1 MEQSFTKP
9 FQSSG
14 GICYPSTDYSKYYS
28 QQQQNTT
35 SQKGG
40 SGAYSKDSLIPNLP
54 GKDMYVAPQFERKL
68 DSTFYNENMGV
79 DYATAFGGKRRRRST
94 SKPKSKSK
102 KTTKKTTKRKMR
114 GGSVTGLPSQYFNAS
129 APVASYSADSGK
141 GMMTAYGPA
150 DPKDIG
156 QGLLA
161 PYNANPMGN
170 QSSMMKTGG
179 KKRRTRSRSRSKTTK
194 GKKKTTKRRSSSR
207 RKMKGGFARVPKM
220 SDSAVT
226 GVQKVVSGTVNTLN
240 SFMKNLETKFNQSV
254 KVAEN
259 VKIGEQ
265 RLIQQQGG
273 KKKKRSTSKSKKTTK
288 KKTTTKR
295 RRSMKGGNGSDYA
308 TTLNSR
314 GPANYPD
321 NGWYKGEQLFRQF
334 SKTGEYIPNSQLPY
348 AAAPI
353 STMSNPN
360 PQNIVTGYDNLGQP
374 WETIQHQK

>member
-28 QQQQNTT
+28 QQQ
-35 SQKGG
+35 QKGG

-68 DSTFYNENMGV
+68 DSTFYKENLGV

-94 SKPKSKSK
+94 SKSK
-102 KTTKKTTKRKMR
+102 KTTKKKTTKKKTTKRKMR
-114 GGSVTGLPSQYFNAS
+114 GGSVTGLPSSYFNAS
-129 APVASYSADSGK
+129 APVASYGSDSGK
-141 GMMTAYGPA
+141 GMMTAYGPT

-161 PYNANPMGN
+161 PYNANPAGN
-170 QSSMMKTGG
+170 QASMMKTGG
-179 KKRRTRSRSRSKTTK
+179 KKRTSRSRSSSRSRTTK
-194 GKKKTTKRRSSSR
+194 GKKKTTKKRSSSK

-226 GVQKVVSGTVNTLN
+226 GVQKVVGGTVDTLN

-254 KVAEN
+254 KASEN

-273 KKKKRSTSKSKKTTK
+273 KKKKRSTSKSKKP
-288 KKTTTKR
+288 KKTSTKR
-295 RRSMKGGNGSDYA
+295 RRSMKGGNGSDYS
-308 TTLNSR
+308 TTINSR

-334 SKTGEYIPNSQLPY
+334 SKSGEYIPNSQLPY

-360 PQNIVTGYDNLGQP
+360 PQNIITGFDNLGQP
-374 WETIQHQK
+374 WAPIGK